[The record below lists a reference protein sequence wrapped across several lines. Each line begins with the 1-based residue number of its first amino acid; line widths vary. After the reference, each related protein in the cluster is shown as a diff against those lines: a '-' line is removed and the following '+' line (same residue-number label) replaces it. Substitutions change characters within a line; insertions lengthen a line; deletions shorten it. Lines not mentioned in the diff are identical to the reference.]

1 MDILIALVMFG
12 IGIGLIIF
20 FASNSSKVSWGRL

>member
-12 IGIGLIIF
+12 IGLGLMIF
-20 FASNSSKVSWGRL
+20 LPSNSSKVSWVRR